1 MNLNLVPFTIFIFL
15 LIYTLLF
22 EKRENKPLNVY
33 VLSDN
38 YYFWTVY

>member
-22 EKRENKPLNVY
+22 EKRENKLFNVY
-33 VLSDN
+33 VLYDN
-38 YYFWTVY
+38 YYF